1 MIDIDLSG
9 HVAMITGSSRG
20 IGRAVALLLAR
31 SGAKIVL
38 NYKSDRTAG
47 ERTAAEIAKLG
58 SEALL
63 VQCDVADTASIQSMA
78 DAGIAR
84 FGKIDI
90 LVNNAGGSIA
100 KPADQLTDA
109 DYDFVFG
116 VNVKAYVAA
125 ARAVLPRMKPLGWG
139 RIICIS
145 SVAGRSGKAFIG
157 TSPAYAGAKGAV
169 IAYSRSMAR
178 ECGSFGITVNTICPG
193 WIEWEGKD
201 RPVPPQLR
209 LEAISL
215 MPMGRVG
222 TDSDVAGAVLFLA
235 SDLAGYVTGIALDVN
250 GGLYMA

>member
-1 MIDIDLSG
+1 MIDINLAG

-20 IGRAVALLLAR
+20 IGRTAALMLAKA
-31 SGAKIVL
+31 GAKVVL
-38 NYKSDRTAG
+38 NYKSDKEAG
-47 ERTAAEIAKLG
+47 ERTAAEVVASG

-63 VQCDVADTASIQSMA
+63 VQCDVADTASIQAMA
-78 DAGIAR
+78 EAGIER

-90 LVNNAGGSIA
+90 LVNNAGGGIA

-109 DYDFVFG
+109 DYDFVFD

-125 ARAVLPRMKPLGWG
+125 ARSVLPQMKQLGWG

-169 IAYSRSMAR
+169 ISYSRSMAR
-178 ECGSFGITVNTICPG
+178 ECGAFGITVNTICPG
-193 WIEWEGKD
+193 WIDWEGKG
-201 RPVPPQLR
+201 RVVAPELR
-209 LEAISL
+209 AGAISQ

-222 TDSDVAGAVLFLA
+222 SDADVAGAVIFLA
-235 SDLAGYVTGIALDVN
+235 SDFASYITGIALDVN